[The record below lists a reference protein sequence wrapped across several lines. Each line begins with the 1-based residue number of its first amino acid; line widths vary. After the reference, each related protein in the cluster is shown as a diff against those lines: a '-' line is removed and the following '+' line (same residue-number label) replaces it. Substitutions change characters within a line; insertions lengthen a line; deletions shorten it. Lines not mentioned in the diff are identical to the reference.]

1 MSPAEDAQLLIA
13 IVQRHMRS
21 LRVSLDPSYPD
32 EDWGF
37 TAQQAL
43 EKLLKTWIV
52 LSDRLPPRIHDLA
65 DLAELAEKRLEP
77 KLLELQVFAV
87 EARYEEGP
95 FPLPAS
101 RQNLLAALEVQLQ
114 LCVAEIQQKL

>member
-52 LSDRLPPRIHDLA
+52 LSDRLPPRIQDLA
-65 DLAELAEKRLEP
+65 DLVELAEKRLEP
-77 KLLELQVFAV
+77 KLLELQVFTV
-87 EARYEEGP
+87 EARYEEGH

-101 RQNLLAALEVQLQ
+101 RQYLLAALEVQLQ

>member
-1 MSPAEDAQLLIA
+1 MSLG
-13 IVQRHMRS
+13 
-21 LRVSLDPSYPD
+21 PSYQD

-65 DLAELAEKRLEP
+65 DLAE
-77 KLLELQVFAV
+77 
-87 EARYEEGP
+87 
-95 FPLPAS
+95 
-101 RQNLLAALEVQLQ
+101 
-114 LCVAEIQQKL
+114 IQQKL

>member
-1 MSPAEDAQLLIA
+1 MSPAEDAQLLFA
-13 IVQRHMRS
+13 IVQRHLRS

-95 FPLPAS
+95 CPVPAS
-101 RQNLLAALEVQLQ
+101 RQYLLAALEVQLQ

>member
-13 IVQRHMRS
+13 IVQRHLRS
-21 LRVSLDPSYPD
+21 LRMSLGPSYPD

-65 DLAELAEKRLEP
+65 DLADFSEKRLEL
-77 KLLELQVFAV
+77 KLLELQV
-87 EARYEEGP
+87 
-95 FPLPAS
+95 
-101 RQNLLAALEVQLQ
+101 
-114 LCVAEIQQKL
+114 CVAEIQQSCDF

>member
-52 LSDRLPPRIHDLA
+52 LASPSLPGA
-65 DLAELAEKRLEP
+65 CTG
-77 KLLELQVFAV
+77 AV
-87 EARYEEGP
+87 T
-95 FPLPAS
+95 
-101 RQNLLAALEVQLQ
+101 
-114 LCVAEIQQKL
+114 

>member
-1 MSPAEDAQLLIA
+1 MCFVMWPGRGAQPS
-13 IVQRHMRS
+13 RE
-21 LRVSLDPSYPD
+21 LDPSYSD

-65 DLAELAEKRLEP
+65 DLAE
-77 KLLELQVFAV
+77 
-87 EARYEEGP
+87 
-95 FPLPAS
+95 
-101 RQNLLAALEVQLQ
+101 
-114 LCVAEIQQKL
+114 IQQKL

>member
-1 MSPAEDAQLLIA
+1 MSPAEDAQLLIV

-43 EKLLKTWIV
+43 EKLLKLGLCSVIV
-52 LSDRLPPRIHDLA
+52 CHQEFTIWPT
-65 DLAELAEKRLEP
+65 
-77 KLLELQVFAV
+77 LLNWLRSA
-87 EARYEEGP
+87 
-95 FPLPAS
+95 
-101 RQNLLAALEVQLQ
+101 
-114 LCVAEIQQKL
+114 